1 MKMIVFGKRSDIL
14 EIVSH
19 KPDIVTTP
27 QQWSQW
33 VRSRHWP
40 KGQFMRLTSLLVCQL
55 ANRKERCAQGDAARR
70 DAGQRPTLPT
80 GGRFAPTQGQALL

>member
-1 MKMIVFGKRSDIL
+1 MIVFGKRSDIL

-33 VRSRHWP
+33 AQSR
-40 KGQFMRLTSLLVCQL
+40 L
-55 ANRKERCAQGDAARR
+55 AAM
-70 DAGQRPTLPT
+70 QRVVFTLNT
-80 GGRFAPTQGQALL
+80 M